1 MTPPWHIRSA
11 INGIAWP
18 ALPAAN
24 AAGRLATLFQL
35 EQSQWWPQERLWQH
49 QLQQAQLLLRHSVA
63 HVPWY
68 RERLPAAAVGTTPL
82 DAETWHSL
90 PILSRNEVQ
99 QAGDSLR
106 AVSIPPGHG
115 RLLKQRTSGST
126 GKPIETF
133 STELSLFFWNTFTL
147 REHLWHKRDLSGK
160 LAVIRYSN
168 SDAAQPPHGQKSNNW
183 GRATQGVIDTGES
196 CLLSIFT
203 TVPEQAE
210 WLAKENPDYLLTHP
224 SVMRDVARYCKEHGI
239 KLPALREARS
249 LGEAL
254 PDGLREICHDA
265 WGVEVTDVYST
276 TELGYLAFQC
286 PEHEHYHIQSESA
299 IVEILDNEGQPCQ
312 PGEVGRVIV
321 TPLHNYATPLIRYEV
336 GDYAE
341 LGEPC
346 SCGRGLPVIRHIQG
360 RYRNLVTLPSG
371 TLRYPRLGIQDLY
384 EIAPIDQFQAI
395 QHSLESIELKVVVPR
410 PLSESERTALLR
422 HFSQAIGNEFH
433 YTLNEVDA
441 LHRSPGGKYEEFIS
455 AIQR

>member
-1 MTPPWHIRSA
+1 
-11 INGIAWP
+11 
-18 ALPAAN
+18 
-24 AAGRLATLFQL
+24 
-35 EQSQWWPQERLWQH
+35 
-49 QLQQAQLLLRHSVA
+49 
-63 HVPWY
+63 
-68 RERLPAAAVGTTPL
+68 
-82 DAETWHSL
+82 
-90 PILSRNEVQ
+90 
-99 QAGDSLR
+99 
-106 AVSIPPGHG
+106 
-115 RLLKQRTSGST
+115 
-126 GKPIETF
+126 
-133 STELSLFFWNTFTL
+133 
-147 REHLWHKRDLSGK
+147 
-160 LAVIRYSN
+160 
-168 SDAAQPPHGQKSNNW
+168 
-183 GRATQGVIDTGES
+183 
-196 CLLSIFT
+196 
-203 TVPEQAE
+203 
-210 WLAKENPDYLLTHP
+210 PDYLLTHP